1 MRKRIGGR
9 VVGWGASAMVMV
21 CAAAGCGEGRNVA
34 FENEPEVAR
43 AVQPLLLMAVEQ
55 AKLFPSKP
63 HPTGRFGLS
72 TAIDGDTA
80 AVGMQRSAS
89 PNGNVGAVYLFER
102 SGATWGEVAELKAP
116 GTVVYDEFGD
126 AVALEGDRLAVGT
139 PYIDADLPGAVFS
152 YTRQGGAWSLEGK
165 AVATDG
171 LGSRKF
177 GWNVVLSGNRLAVMD
192 PDSGDV
198 GAAYVFVFQGGTWT
212 QEARLVPSGLGGE
225 DHVSAIGLSGD
236 TLVVAHG
243 SGARAFTRVGSTW
256 SEDAEIPTDIHLR
269 AVALEGDTLA
279 LGGQD
284 GCRIFS
290 RVGGDWIQVADPW
303 PPMHLGPDT
312 FGETLALEGD
322 RLLVG
327 STFSGLQE
335 GGFPLFRAHT
345 FRRSA
350 GVWELESMVLPKE
363 QSKDWQGAFGASV
376 SLSGDT
382 LLIGAPDETTPENEG
397 AAYIFTLVPGLEK
410 GTPCDKPTVCA
421 SGFCTD
427 GVCCDTLCEGT
438 CVACVGASKGD
449 GIDGVC
455 GPIAAGTDPD
465 AECAEQAPKTCGTT
479 GMCNGAGACEGP
491 PAGATCDDGN
501 ACTEG
506 DVCVGGECAG
516 EPLSCAA
523 PDACHLPGQCNT
535 STGVCEY
542 ALINPRDPECAVV
555 PEASCGC
562 GVPGSGSGMGEL
574 SGLMVLALAAT
585 AARRA
590 RPSRQASQRGT
601 SQASNGS

>member
-1 MRKRIGGR
+1 MWKRIGGR
-9 VVGWGASAMVMV
+9 VVGWGASVMVMV

-34 FENEPEVAR
+34 FENEPEVAF
-43 AVQPLLLMAVEQ
+43 AVQPLLTAVEQ
-55 AKLFPSKP
+55 AKLIPSKP
-63 HPTGRFGLS
+63 HWNGQFGIS

-80 AVGMQRSAS
+80 AVGMRRSAS
-89 PNGNVGAVYLFER
+89 SDGKAGAVYLFER

-116 GTVVYDEFGD
+116 GTVFSDEFGD

-152 YTRQGGAWSLEGK
+152 YTRQGGAWTLEGK
-165 AVATDG
+165 VVAADG
-171 LGSRKF
+171 LGSREF
-177 GWNVVLSGNRLAVMD
+177 GWNVVLSGDRLAVMD
-192 PDSGDV
+192 PRSGDV
-198 GAAYVFVFQGGTWT
+198 GAVYVFVFQGGTWT
-212 QEARLVPSGLGGE
+212 QEARLVPSGLGSE
-225 DHVSAIGLSGD
+225 EKVSAIGLSGD
-236 TLVVAHG
+236 TLVVSHG
-243 SGARAFTRVGSTW
+243 FGARAFTRAGSTW

-290 RVGGDWIQVADPW
+290 RVGGGWIQVAEPW
-303 PPMHLGPDT
+303 PPTQLGWDN
-312 FGETLALEGD
+312 FGAALALEGD

-327 STFSGLQE
+327 SSISMLYT
-335 GGFPLFRAHT
+335 GFFMFRAHT

-350 GVWELESMVLPKE
+350 GAWELESVVLPKE
-363 QSKDWQGAFGASV
+363 QPKDWQGAFGASV

-382 LLIGAPDETTPENEG
+382 LLIGAPDETTPEIEG
-397 AAYIFTLVPGLEK
+397 AAYILALAPGLEN
-410 GTPCDKPTVCA
+410 GTPCDQHAVCA

-455 GPIAAGTDPD
+455 GPLAAGTDPD
-465 AECAEQAPKTCGTT
+465 AECAELAPETCGTT
-479 GMCNGAGACEGP
+479 GMCNGAGACERH
-491 PAGATCDDGN
+491 PAGTTCDDGD

-506 DVCVGGECAG
+506 DVCVEGGCAG
-516 EPLSCAA
+516 ESLSCAA

-542 ALINPRDPECAVV
+542 ALINPGDPECAVV
-555 PEASCGC
+555 PEASCAC
-562 GVPGSGSGMGEL
+562 GVPGSGSGLGEL
-574 SGLMVLALAAT
+574 SGFVGLALAAT
-585 AARRA
+585 AARR
-590 RPSRQASQRGT
+590 SRGRR
-601 SQASNGS
+601 